1 MLTDNMPLK
10 KMLDFMPSDLDM
22 AMLDLDIVVYLKVTV
37 VSNSNIDNYNFLRY
51 LFSNEELST
60 YLKDPKD
67 TIFYDFDGRNT
78 DQGKF
83 VTIFEMYSLYNF
95 DNVSEFMK
103 EVLENYT
110 HEADVIIDFYTHDSK
125 KYRLS
130 NLDGIVK
137 LEQMDNPAA

>member
-10 KMLDFMPSDLDM
+10 RMLDFMPSDLDM

-60 YLKDPKD
+60 YFKDPKD

>member
-60 YLKDPKD
+60 YFKDSKD